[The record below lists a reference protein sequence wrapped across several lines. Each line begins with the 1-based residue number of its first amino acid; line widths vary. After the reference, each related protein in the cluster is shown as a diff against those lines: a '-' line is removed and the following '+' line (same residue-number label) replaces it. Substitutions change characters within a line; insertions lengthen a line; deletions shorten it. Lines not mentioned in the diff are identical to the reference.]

1 MRHRTRILFNL
12 LLFQLGWWSCVLFAA
27 PASVV
32 ILAVLIWLHVLWL
45 YLTPA
50 LKPGWLAETGLIFI
64 IGVIGTAT
72 DSALQFLGVLDFPQ
86 HDSVLCP
93 AWLSLLWVLFATTLN
108 HSLRFLS
115 NRKVWAAVGGAIG
128 GALSYEAGDIF
139 GRLELGAITQPTV
152 LAESMSIPGFIWI
165 ALVWAVL
172 LPCLFQLRQLLLA
185 SHN

>member
-1 MRHRTRILFNL
+1 M
-12 LLFQLGWWSCVLFAA
+12 
-27 PASVV
+27 
-32 ILAVLIWLHVLWL
+32 
-45 YLTPA
+45 
-50 LKPGWLAETGLIFI
+50 IFI

-72 DSALQFLGVLDFPQ
+72 DSALQLLGVLDFPQ
-86 HDSVLCP
+86 HDGLLCP

-115 NRKVWAAVGGAIG
+115 NHKVWASVGGAIG

-152 LAESMSIPGFIWI
+152 LAESMSIPGIIWI
-165 ALVWAVL
+165 GLVWAVL

-185 SHN
+185 SHD